1 MVDFNHNVCTK
12 ASERPMP
19 VISLK
24 DVSQLAG
31 CSVSTVSH
39 ILAGRGHRY
48 SKEMRQQVEKA
59 AQQLGYTPNQLARGL
74 RSRKTFV
81 VGLIVPEF
89 FFRLSAIERRAA
101 QCGYRMQMAAHH
113 GDPGNLRSVISDFV
127 ARQVDGLFICYPEI
141 SEADLHSLVGEK
153 PTVIVDAVP
162 WLEFDSFVDD
172 LRGFSEL
179 VTSHLLDLGHRKLA
193 YLGPTSALRTAQERI
208 KGFHETIAD
217 VPQTKEVI
225 LSLEGDGHPCEL
237 AERIVGEALKQWT
250 DRERPTAIV
259 ASNCEAAVG
268 AMAAV
273 QKSGIRIPDD
283 MSIVSITDQ
292 IIGRYAAV
300 PVTAAADDVYV
311 HVSDAMN
318 HLLSRLTGTQEHQP
332 REHPAARLVERG
344 SSARL
349 KKT

>member
-1 MVDFNHNVCTK
+1 
-12 ASERPMP
+12 MP
-19 VISLK
+19 IVSLK

-48 SKEMRQQVEKA
+48 SKEMRQQVEHA

-113 GDPGNLRSVISDFV
+113 GDPATLRSVISDFV

-162 WLEFDSFVDD
+162 WLEFDSFVED
-172 LRGFSEL
+172 LRGFSEV
-179 VTSHLLDLGHRKLA
+179 VTSHLLELGHRKLA
-193 YLGPTSALRTAQERI
+193 YLGPTSNLRTAQERI
-208 KGFHETIAD
+208 KGFHETVAD
-217 VPQTKEVI
+217 VPSAKEII
-225 LSLEGDGHPCEL
+225 LSLEGDAHTCEL
-237 AERIVGEALKQWT
+237 AEQIVGKALKQWT
-250 DRERPTAIV
+250 DSDRPTGIV

-268 AMAAV
+268 AMAAI
-273 QKSGIRIPDD
+273 KNAGMRIPED

-300 PVTAAADDVYV
+300 PVTTVADDVYL
-311 HVSDAMN
+311 HVGEAMDR
-318 HLLSRLTGTQEHQP
+318 LLSRLTGKQEDKP
-332 REHPAARLVERG
+332 REHPATRLVERG
-344 SSARL
+344 SSARVR
-349 KKT
+349 KK